1 MKHMHLLSRDNKRKA
16 FTLIEVTIAVAILS
30 VVGTMVAHWFT
41 LNTQYQKGVTEL
53 SDRDNIIRTILWE
66 MHKDLRTARTI
77 LYPRRTTVTSETL
90 KNLVSDSKLVFRNF
104 DGDIVSYYYKED
116 KKVICRDVIYIPTPG
131 SPPNESKVIGKDIDC
146 VIFTNR
152 NELNNLVG
160 IYMESGPAV
169 QIDSV
174 YLMNE

>member
-1 MKHMHLLSRDNKRKA
+1 MHLLFQDKRKG
-16 FTLIEVTIAVAILS
+16 FSLVEVTIAVAILS

-41 LNTQYQKGVTEL
+41 LNSQYQKRVTEL
-53 SDRDNIIRTILWE
+53 NEKDNVIRTILWE
-66 MHKDLRTARTI
+66 MHKDLKIARNV
-77 LYPRRTTVTSETL
+77 LYPRRTSLTSDTL

-104 DGDIVSYYYKED
+104 DGDIVIYYFDEKTKEII
-116 KKVICRDVIYIPTPG
+116 KEIIYIPTPG
-131 SPPNESKVIGKDIDC
+131 APKNEKRVIGKDIDC

-160 IYMESGPAV
+160 IYMEAGPAV

>member
-1 MKHMHLLSRDNKRKA
+1 MRLLFRDKKRKA
-16 FTLIEVTIAVAILS
+16 LTLVEVTIAVAILS
-30 VVGTMVAHWFT
+30 VVGVMVAHWFT
-41 LNTQYQKGVTEL
+41 LNSQYQNRVTKLNEA
-53 SDRDNIIRTILWE
+53 DNNIRSILWDL
-66 MHKDLRTARTI
+66 HKDLKIARTI
-77 LYPRRTTVTSETL
+77 LYPRRTSVTSDTL
-90 KNLVSDSKLVFRNF
+90 KNLSSDDKLVFRNF
-104 DGDIVSYYYKED
+104 DGDIITYHYNEKTKELM
-116 KKVICRDVIYIPTPG
+116 RDVIYIPTPNAP
-131 SPPNESKVIGKDIDC
+131 SNESKVVGKNIDC

>member
-1 MKHMHLLSRDNKRKA
+1 MRLLFRDKKRKA
-16 FTLIEVTIAVAILS
+16 LTLVEVTIAVAILS
-30 VVGTMVAHWFT
+30 VVGVMVAHWFT
-41 LNTQYQKGVTEL
+41 LNSQYQNRVTKLNEA
-53 SDRDNIIRTILWE
+53 DNHIRSILWDL
-66 MHKDLRTARTI
+66 HKDLKIARTI
-77 LYPRRTTVTSETL
+77 LYPRRTSVTSDTL
-90 KNLVSDSKLVFRNF
+90 KNLSSDDKLVFRNF
-104 DGDIVSYYYKED
+104 DGDIITYHYNEKTKELY
-116 KKVICRDVIYIPTPG
+116 RDVIYIPTPNAP
-131 SPPNESKVIGKDIDC
+131 SNESKVVGKNIDC

>member
-1 MKHMHLLSRDNKRKA
+1 MHLLFRGKRKA
-16 FTLIEVTIAVAILS
+16 FSLVEVTIAVAILG
-30 VVGTMVAHWFT
+30 VVGAIVAHWFT
-41 LNTQYQKGVTEL
+41 LNNQYQKRVTEL
-53 SDRDNIIRTILWE
+53 SDKDNVIRTILWE
-66 MHKDLRTARTI
+66 MHKDLKIARDV
-77 LYPRRTTVTSETL
+77 LYPRRTSLTSDTL

-104 DGDIVSYYYKED
+104 DGDIITYHYDEKKKQIIKE
-116 KKVICRDVIYIPTPG
+116 VIYIPTPG
-131 SPPNESKVIGKDIDC
+131 APSNEKKVIGKDIDC

>member
-1 MKHMHLLSRDNKRKA
+1 MHLLFQDKRKA
-16 FTLIEVTIAVAILS
+16 FSLVEVTIAVAILS

-41 LNTQYQKGVTEL
+41 LNSQYQKRVTEL
-53 SDRDNIIRTILWE
+53 NEKDNVIRTILWE
-66 MHKDLRTARTI
+66 MHKDLKIARNV
-77 LYPRRTTVTSETL
+77 LYPRRTSLTSDTL

-104 DGDIVSYYYKED
+104 DGDIVIYYFDEKTKEII
-116 KKVICRDVIYIPTPG
+116 KEIIYIPTPG
-131 SPPNESKVIGKDIDC
+131 APKNEKRVIGKGIDC

-160 IYMESGPAV
+160 IYMEAGPAV

>member
-1 MKHMHLLSRDNKRKA
+1 MHLLFRDKNRKA
-16 FTLIEVTIAVAILS
+16 LTLIEVTIAVAILS

-41 LNTQYQKGVTEL
+41 LNSQYQKRVTEL
-53 SDRDNIIRTILWE
+53 SDRDNVIRTILWD
-66 MHKDLRTARTI
+66 MHKDLRSARTI
-77 LYPRRTTVTSETL
+77 LYPRRTKMTSDTL
-90 KNLVSDSKLVFRNF
+90 KNLVSDSKIVFRNF
-104 DGDIVSYYYKED
+104 DGDIVTYYFNENTKEI
-116 KKVICRDVIYIPTPG
+116 VREVIYIPTPG
-131 SPPNESKVIGKDIDC
+131 APSNESKVIGKDIDC

>member
-1 MKHMHLLSRDNKRKA
+1 MHLLFRDKNRKA
-16 FTLIEVTIAVAILS
+16 LTLIEVTIAVAILS

-41 LNTQYQKGVTEL
+41 LNSQYQKRVTEL
-53 SDRDNIIRTILWE
+53 SDRDNVIRTILWD
-66 MHKDLRTARTI
+66 MHKDLRSARTI
-77 LYPRRTTVTSETL
+77 LYPRRTKMTSDTL
-90 KNLVSDSKLVFRNF
+90 KNLVSDSKIVFRNF
-104 DGDIVSYYYKED
+104 DGDIVTYYYNEKTKEI
-116 KKVICRDVIYIPTPG
+116 VREVIYIPTPG
-131 SPPNESKVIGKDIDC
+131 APSNESKVIGKDIDC